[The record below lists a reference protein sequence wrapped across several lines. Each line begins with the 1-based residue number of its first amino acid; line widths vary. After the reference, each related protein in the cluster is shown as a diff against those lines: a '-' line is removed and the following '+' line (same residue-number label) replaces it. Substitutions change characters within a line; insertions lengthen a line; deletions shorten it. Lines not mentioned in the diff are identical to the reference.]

1 MEIGVVR
8 TVNPAR
14 RELRVSGA
22 ALSRVSLRGLE
33 WVHVEKPGE
42 AAVRCKVRHATV
54 RESSVTL
61 ALAAGVP
68 RDTVAAMRG
77 ATVLIERDQ
86 TRARPAYPPADL
98 VGLNVVTRAGETVGT
113 VRDVME
119 SPANDVM
126 EIETPDRRRLLLPVI
141 AQVIVSVEPGAGRLV
156 VNDIAAYVVD
166 DAD

>member
-1 MEIGVVR
+1 
-8 TVNPAR
+8 
-14 RELRVSGA
+14 
-22 ALSRVSLRGLE
+22 
-33 WVHVEKPGE
+33 VEKPGE
-42 AAVRCKVRHATV
+42 AAVRCKVTHATV

-86 TRARPAYPPADL
+86 TRVRPVYQPADL

-113 VRDVME
+113 VRDVIG
-119 SPANDVM
+119 SRANDVM

-156 VNDIAAYVVD
+156 VNDIAPYVVD